1 MAAYVWKSGSR
12 IKADAD
18 VAGKQCEELE
28 KTVGLTAKNLLE
40 ANRAEDAPLHDE
52 FEWDDKA
59 AAERYRESQA
69 MHIINCLCVAPEG
82 TTKQTEVNIQ
92 QRAFMKTAFDQPNYI
107 SVKVIVQ
114 SEECYDGMMN
124 IAKRELQ
131 AFERKYRALTELKP
145 VFDAIHAIVC

>member
-40 ANRAEDAPLHDE
+40 ASRAENAPLHDE

-59 AAERYRESQA
+59 AAERFRECQA

-82 TTKQTEVNIQ
+82 TSKQGEENIQ
-92 QRAFMKTAFDQPNYI
+92 QRAFLKTAVDQPNYI

-114 SEECYDGMMN
+114 SEERYDGMMN

-131 AFERKYRALTELKP
+131 AFERKYRRLKELSP
-145 VFDAIHAIVC
+145 VFDAIHAIFC